1 MGTRYLL
8 CTDLDGTVL
17 GDPDGEAAFR
27 AWAQRTRGRVA
38 LAYVTGRNIESVRA
52 LIAEGRLPEA
62 DFAST
67 DVGTNL
73 YDLRD
78 PQNRLAQHYV
88 RLADPVWPAERVRST
103 GEHADTPL
111 QGPEGQRTFKSSFY
125 WDGQAESLAAFKQRI
140 AWLAD
145 QRLIVTAGQYL
156 DVLPFCYGKGQAVRF
171 LAAAAG
177 VDLKRTVVAGDMEN
191 DLDMFHIGAQGI
203 VPANALPGL
212 LAGLEGSNAYFSPLR
227 EAHALLD
234 GLKRLGLDQD

>member
-1 MGTRYLL
+1 MSARYLL

-17 GDPDGEAAFR
+17 GDPAGEAAFR
-27 AWAQRTRGRVA
+27 AWAQRTRGRVT

-78 PQNRLAQHYV
+78 PENRLAKHYV
-88 RLADPVWPAERVRST
+88 RLADPLWPAQQVRAT
-103 GEHADTPL
+103 GEHRDTPL
-111 QGPEGQRTFKSSFY
+111 QGPEGQRAFKSSFY
-125 WDGQAESLAAFKQRI
+125 WDGQAGSLAAFKQRI
-140 AWLAD
+140 AWLLD

-156 DVLPFCYGKGQAVRF
+156 DVLPICYGKGQAVRF

-177 VDLKRTVVAGDMEN
+177 AELKRTVVAGDMEN
-191 DLDMFHIGAQGI
+191 DLDMFQIGAQGI

-212 LAGLEGSNAYFSPLR
+212 VKALEGSHAYFSPQR

-234 GLKRLGLDQD
+234 GLQRLGLDQA

>member
-1 MGTRYLL
+1 MPANQFLL

-17 GDPDGEAAFR
+17 GDPEGEARFR
-27 AWAQRTRGRVA
+27 EWAGRLRGRVI
-38 LAYVTGRNIESVRA
+38 LAYVTGRNIGSVRA

-67 DVGTNL
+67 DVGTSL
-73 YDLRD
+73 FDLRD
-78 PQNRLAQHYV
+78 PQNRLARHYLS
-88 RLADPVWPAERVRST
+88 LADPQWPAQRIRDAGAGVS
-103 GEHADTPL
+103 TPL
-111 QGPEGQRTFKSSFY
+111 QGPEGQGTFKASFH
-125 WDGQAESLAAFKQRI
+125 WDGADESLMGFKARLG
-140 AWLAD
+140 WLFD

-156 DVLPFCYGKGQAVRF
+156 DVLPMCFGKGQAVRF

-191 DLDMFHIGAQGI
+191 DLDMFQIGAQGI

-212 LAGLEGSNAYFSPLR
+212 TKALEGNDAYRSAAR

-234 GLKRLGLDQD
+234 GLQRLGLG